1 MYKNRRVCV
10 VVPAYNEAKHISKVI
25 RGIPDFVDHIVVVD
39 DASTDNT
46 ADIARSATG
55 RVEVT
60 RHSSNQ
66 GLGGALI
73 TGHKRAIELNAD
85 ISVIMGGDDQMDPRY
100 LPALLDAIIDDGY
113 DYAKGNRFMASG
125 LEKMPKL
132 RILGNSVLSFLT
144 KTASGY
150 WRIFDPQNGYTA
162 IRVKILKSL
171 DLDAM
176 QHGYQFEND
185 MLVRLNILGAR
196 VKDVPIPA
204 VYKGEQSKVRLL
216 PFAVRTSIC
225 LFKDFHV
232 RLYRK
237 YILYDLHPF
246 ALLYVTGASLFS
258 WGSLLSAYF
267 LYLRYVS
274 TERISP
280 STGSVMIAAIPL
292 FIGIQLLLTALLVD
306 LEEGRRLS

>member
-1 MYKNRRVCV
+1 M
-10 VVPAYNEAKHISKVI
+10 VPAYNEAEHITNVI

-46 ADIARSATG
+46 ADVARSAAAS
-55 RVEVT
+55 RVEIT

-66 GLGGALI
+66 GLGRALI

-85 ISVIMGGDDQMDPRY
+85 ISAVMAGDDQMDPRY
-100 LPALLDAIIDDGY
+100 LPHLLDAIIDDGY
-113 DYAKGNRFMASG
+113 DYTKGNRFMSG
-125 LEKMPKL
+125 GIEKMPKL
-132 RILGNSVLSFLT
+132 RILGNSILSFLT
-144 KTASGY
+144 KAASGY

-204 VYKGEQSKVRLL
+204 VYKGERSKVRLL

-237 YILYDLHPF
+237 YILYDFHPF
-246 ALLYVTGASLFS
+246 ALLYVTGALLFIGSL
-258 WGSLLSAYF
+258 LLSAYL
-267 LYLRYVS
+267 LYMRYVS
-274 TERISP
+274 PERISP
-280 STGSVMIAAIPL
+280 STGSVMIAATPL

>member
-1 MYKNRRVCV
+1 
-10 VVPAYNEAKHISKVI
+10 VPAFNEAEHITKVI
-25 RGIPDFVDHIVVVD
+25 RGIPDFVDNVVVVD
-39 DASTDNT
+39 DASTDDT
-46 ADIARSATG
+46 ADIARSVAAS

-100 LPALLDAIIDDGY
+100 LSHLLDVIIDDGY
-113 DYAKGNRFMASG
+113 DYAKGNRFMTSG

-132 RILGNSVLSFLT
+132 RILGNSILSFLT
-144 KTASGY
+144 KAASGY

-225 LFKDFHV
+225 LFKDFHL

-258 WGSLLSAYF
+258 WGLLLSAYF
-267 LYLRYVS
+267 LYMRYVS
-274 TERISP
+274 PERISP

-292 FIGIQLLLTALLVD
+292 FMGIQLLLTALLVD

>member
-1 MYKNRRVCV
+1 M
-10 VVPAYNEAKHISKVI
+10 PAYNEAEHITNVI
-25 RGIPDFVDHIVVVD
+25 HGIPDFVDHILVVD

-46 ADIARSATG
+46 AEAARSAAAS
-55 RVEVT
+55 RVEIT

-66 GLGGALI
+66 GLGAALI

-85 ISVIMGGDDQMDPRY
+85 ICAVMAGDDQMDPRY
-100 LPALLDAIIDDGY
+100 LPNLLDAIIDEGY
-113 DYAKGNRFMASG
+113 DYAKGNRFIISG

-132 RILGNSVLSFLT
+132 RIFGNSVLSFLT
-144 KTASGY
+144 KAASGY

-162 IRVKILKSL
+162 IRVKVLKSL
-171 DLDAM
+171 ELDAM

-185 MLVRLNILGAR
+185 MLVRLNILGCR

-204 VYKGEQSKVRLL
+204 VYKGERSKVRLL
-216 PFAVRTSIC
+216 PFAIRTSIC
-225 LFKDFHV
+225 LFNGFRM

-246 ALLYVTGASLFS
+246 AVLYLTGALLFL
-258 WGSLLSAYF
+258 WSLLLSSYF
-267 LYLRYVS
+267 FYIRYLS
-274 TERISP
+274 PQRISP
-280 STGSVMIAAIPL
+280 STGSVMIAVAPL